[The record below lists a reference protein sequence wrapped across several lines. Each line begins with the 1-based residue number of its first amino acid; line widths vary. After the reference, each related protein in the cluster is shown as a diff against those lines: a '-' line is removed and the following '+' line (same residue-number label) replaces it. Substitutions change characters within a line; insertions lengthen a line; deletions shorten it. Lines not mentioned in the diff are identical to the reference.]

1 MNLEMKDK
9 VALVTG
15 AAGGIGQATAIM
27 FAEEGARVVVAD
39 VKGGEETVGK
49 IREQGGEAIY
59 TKTDVSSEESVKD
72 MIAQTIGA
80 FGRLDFA
87 VNGAAVE
94 GMKLFMDQTTEDW
107 DRQIDTNLKG
117 TWLCMKYQIKEMLKI
132 GGGAIVNIAS
142 GAGLRAHPQMAPYV
156 ASKFGVN
163 GITKSAGLEFIKQ
176 GVRVNCVC
184 PGSFDTPMVRQAMA
198 YNPKNAERAI
208 RTHPI
213 GRIGQPE
220 ECAYAIVM
228 LCSPKASFI
237 NCSTLA
243 VDSGATQY

>member
-1 MNLEMKDK
+1 MNDK

-15 AAGGIGQATAIM
+15 AAGGIGQATAVM
-27 FAEEGARVVVAD
+27 FAEEGAKVVVAD
-39 VKGGEETVGK
+39 LKDGEETVAK

-59 TKTDVSSEESVKD
+59 TATDVSNEDAIKS
-72 MIAQTIGA
+72 MMAQTIST

-87 VNGAAVE
+87 VNNAAVE
-94 GMKLFMDQTTEDW
+94 GMKPFLQQTEEDW

-117 TWLCMKYQIKEMLKI
+117 TWLCMKYQVTEMLKT
-132 GGGAIVNIAS
+132 GGGAIVNVAS
-142 GAGLRAHPQMAPYV
+142 GAGLRAHPELAPYV

-163 GITKSAGLEFIKQ
+163 GLTKSAGLEFIKQ

-184 PGSFDTPMVRQAMA
+184 PGSFDTPMSRKGLEN
-198 YNPKNAERAI
+198 NPRVAEMAI
-208 RTHPI
+208 RAHPI

-243 VDSGATQY
+243 VDSGVTQY

>member
-1 MNLEMKDK
+1 MDLEMKDK

-15 AAGGIGQATAIM
+15 AAGGIGQATALM
-27 FAEEGARVVVAD
+27 FADEGAKVVIAD
-39 VKGGEETVGK
+39 IKGGEETVEK
-49 IREQGGEAIY
+49 IRERGGEATWIG
-59 TKTDVSSEESVKD
+59 TDVSNEESVKE
-72 MIAQTIGA
+72 MVAQTIRHY
-80 FGRLDFA
+80 GRLDFA

-94 GMKLFMDQTTEDW
+94 GMKPFMDQTTEDW
-107 DRQIDTNLKG
+107 DRQIDVNLKG
-117 TWLCMKYQIKEMLKI
+117 TWLCMKYQIEVMLKN

-163 GITKSAGLEFIKQ
+163 GVSKSAGLEFVSKGI
-176 GVRVNCVC
+176 RVNCVC
-184 PGSFDTPMVRQAMA
+184 PGSFDTPMVHKAME
-198 YNPKNAERAI
+198 YNPKNAELAI
-208 RTHPI
+208 RAHPI
-213 GRIGQPE
+213 GRIGRPE

-243 VDSGATQY
+243 VDSGVTQY